1 MDQRRRGGRA
11 PMGERRRMIEQRPVK
26 SARRELGELDETRQ
40 RQRVL
45 GDKLR
50 EMFDEVV
57 QEPVPDEFLEI
68 LRRHDE
74 RKSGKD

>member
-1 MDQRRRGGRA
+1 
-11 PMGERRRMIEQRPVK
+11 MGERRRMIEQRPVK
-26 SARRELGELDETRQ
+26 SVRRELGELDETRQ

-74 RKSGKD
+74 RNSGND